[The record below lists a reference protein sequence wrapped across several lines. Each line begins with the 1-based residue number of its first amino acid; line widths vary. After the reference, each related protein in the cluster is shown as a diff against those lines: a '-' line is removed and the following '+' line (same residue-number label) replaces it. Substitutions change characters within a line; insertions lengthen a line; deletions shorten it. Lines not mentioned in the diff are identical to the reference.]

1 MIPRLKCPNCG
12 ETKDIEY
19 SVHKTVFFHHVLD
32 LEVNI
37 DVDALQKDIE
47 ENTSINKVKCRCHT
61 CNCIFSGG
69 DAPCV

>member
-47 ENTSINKVKCRCHT
+47 ENRPEAIYMRGIHHTRRC
-61 CNCIFSGG
+61 
-69 DAPCV
+69 